1 MAVAIKTRSQ
11 KQLALSGIQADKTP
25 ALKGRLALNAQL
37 YGSMPAKPAKAAKA
51 PTQQALVEP
60 SISDATAIQI
70 KPLSVNEA
78 WQGQRFKTRS
88 YQDYERRA
96 LLLLPPILD
105 IPAGDL
111 SIILEFGFSNRASD
125 LDNPVKPIMDILQ
138 KRYGFNDAQVVQYQL
153 IKKIVP
159 KGSEY
164 IAFSIKAFYEI

>member
-1 MAVAIKTRSQ
+1 MATAIKNRSQ
-11 KQLALSGIQADKTP
+11 QLELSGVKSGRSP

-37 YGSMPAKPAKAAKA
+37 YGSTPAKPEK
-51 PTQQALVEP
+51 TQVLKQPIEP

-78 WQGQRFKTRS
+78 WQGQRFKTRN

-111 SIILEFGFSNRASD
+111 LVTLEFGFSNRASD

-138 KRYGFNDAQVVQYQL
+138 KRYGFNDAQVTQYQL

-164 IAFSIKAFYEI
+164 IAFSIKAFCAI

>member
-1 MAVAIKTRSQ
+1 MMSE
-11 KQLALSGIQADKTP
+11 QLTLKSPKSHKP
-25 ALKGRLALNAQL
+25 PKLKGRLALNAQL
-37 YGSMPAKPAKAAKA
+37 YGAVIAKQA
-51 PTQQALVEP
+51 PTQATMPIVKA
-60 SISDATAIQI
+60 SIDNATAIQI

-78 WQGQRFKTRS
+78 WQGQRFKTRN

-111 SIILEFGFSNRASD
+111 AVTLEFGFSNRASD

-138 KRYGFNDAQVVQYQL
+138 KRYGFNDAQVTQYRL

-164 IAFSIKAFYEI
+164 IAFSINCAD

>member
-1 MAVAIKTRSQ
+1 MAV
-11 KQLALSGIQADKTP
+11 KQLALSGIQSDQRPK
-25 ALKGRLALNAQL
+25 LKGRLALNAQL
-37 YGSMPAKPAKAAKA
+37 YGAMAAKPSVAQ
-51 PTQQALVEP
+51 PLTQVVEP
-60 SISDATAIQI
+60 SISNATTIRI

-78 WQGQRFKTRS
+78 WQGQRFKTRN

-138 KRYGFNDAQVVQYQL
+138 KRYGFNDAQVMHYQL

-164 IAFSIKAFYEI
+164 IAFSIRGCSP

>member
-1 MAVAIKTRSQ
+1 MAV
-11 KQLALSGIQADKTP
+11 KQLALSGIQSDQRPK
-25 ALKGRLALNAQL
+25 LKGQLALNAQL
-37 YGSMPAKPAKAAKA
+37 YGSIPAKPVKPQA
-51 PTQQALVEP
+51 PQSLVEP
-60 SISDATAIQI
+60 SISGATTIRI

-78 WQGQRFKTRS
+78 WQGQRFKTRN

-111 SIILEFGFSNRASD
+111 SIVLEFGFSNRASD

-138 KRYGFNDAQVVQYQL
+138 KRYGFNDAQVTQYQL

-164 IAFSIKAFYEI
+164 IAFSIKRAD

>member
-1 MAVAIKTRSQ
+1 MTA
-11 KQLALSGIQADKTP
+11 KQLKLSDIPIDQRPK
-25 ALKGRLALNAQL
+25 LKGRLALNAKL
-37 YGSMPAKPAKAAKA
+37 YGAMPAKAAKA

-138 KRYGFNDAQVVQYQL
+138 KRYGFNDAQVVHYQL

-164 IAFSIKAFYEI
+164 IAFSIKAFCEI

>member
-1 MAVAIKTRSQ
+1 MASAIKTRSQ
-11 KQLALSGIQADKTP
+11 KQLILSGIQADKTP
-25 ALKGRLALNAQL
+25 VLKGRLALNAQL
-37 YGSMPAKPAKAAKA
+37 YGAVPAKPIKPQA
-51 PTQQALVEP
+51 PKQLVEP

-70 KPLSVNEA
+70 KPLSVNDA
-78 WQGQRFKTRS
+78 WQGQRFKTRN

-111 SIILEFGFSNRASD
+111 LVTLEFGFSNRASD

-138 KRYGFNDAQVVQYQL
+138 KRYGFNDSQVVQYQL

-164 IAFSIKAFYEI
+164 IAFSIKRAD

>member
-1 MAVAIKTRSQ
+1 MAV
-11 KQLALSGIQADKTP
+11 KQLALSGIQSDQRPK
-25 ALKGRLALNAQL
+25 LKGQLALNAQL
-37 YGSMPAKPAKAAKA
+37 YGSIPAKPVKPQA
-51 PTQQALVEP
+51 PQSLVEP

-78 WQGQRFKTRS
+78 WQGQRFKTRN

-138 KRYGFNDAQVVQYQL
+138 KRYGFNDAQVVHYQL

-164 IAFSIKAFYEI
+164 IAFSIRGCSP

>member
-1 MAVAIKTRSQ
+1 MT
-11 KQLALSGIQADKTP
+11 DKSLP
-25 ALKGRLALNAQL
+25 FLQ
-37 YGSMPAKPAKAAKA
+37 
-51 PTQQALVEP
+51 
-60 SISDATAIQI
+60 DATAIQI

-138 KRYGFNDAQVVQYQL
+138 KRYGFNDAQVMHYQL

-164 IAFSIKAFYEI
+164 IAFSIRACE

>member
-1 MAVAIKTRSQ
+1 MAV
-11 KQLALSGIQADKTP
+11 KQLALSGIQSDQRPK
-25 ALKGRLALNAQL
+25 LKGQLALTAQL
-37 YGSMPAKPAKAAKA
+37 YGSIPAKAAKPQA
-51 PTQQALVEP
+51 PQQPVKP

-78 WQGQRFKTRS
+78 WQGQRFKTRN

-138 KRYGFNDAQVVQYQL
+138 KRYGFNDAQVTQYQL

-164 IAFSIKAFYEI
+164 IAFSIKGCD

>member
-1 MAVAIKTRSQ
+1 MAV
-11 KQLALSGIQADKTP
+11 KQLALSGIQSDQRPK
-25 ALKGRLALNAQL
+25 LKGQLALNAQL
-37 YGSMPAKPAKAAKA
+37 YGSMPAKAVKPKALQQPA
-51 PTQQALVEP
+51 EP

-138 KRYGFNDAQVVQYQL
+138 KRYGFNDAQVMHYQL

>member
-1 MAVAIKTRSQ
+1 MAV
-11 KQLALSGIQADKTP
+11 KQLALSGIQSDQRPK
-25 ALKGRLALNAQL
+25 LKGQLALTAQL
-37 YGSMPAKPAKAAKA
+37 YGSIPAKPVKPQA
-51 PTQQALVEP
+51 PQSLVEP

-78 WQGQRFKTRS
+78 WQGQRFKTRN

-111 SIILEFGFSNRASD
+111 SIVLEFGFSNRASD

-138 KRYGFNDAQVVQYQL
+138 KRYGFNDAQVMQYQL

-164 IAFSIKAFYEI
+164 IAFSIRGCSP

>member
-1 MAVAIKTRSQ
+1 MAIE
-11 KQLALSGIQADKTP
+11 QLTLSSFKSHKSP
-25 ALKGRLALNAQL
+25 KLKGRLALNARL
-37 YGSMPAKPAKAAKA
+37 YGAVIAKPAKAEK
-51 PTQQALVEP
+51 TQVLKQPIEP

-70 KPLSVNEA
+70 KPLSVNDA
-78 WQGQRFKTRS
+78 WQGQRFKTRN

-111 SIILEFGFSNRASD
+111 LVTLEFGFSNRASD

-138 KRYGFNDAQVVQYQL
+138 KRYGFNDAQVTQYQL

-164 IAFSIKAFYEI
+164 IAFSIKRAD

>member
-1 MAVAIKTRSQ
+1 MAI
-11 KQLALSGIQADKTP
+11 KQLALSGIKTDQRP
-25 ALKGRLALNAQL
+25 KLKGQLALNAQL
-37 YGSMPAKPAKAAKA
+37 YGSIPAKAEKA
-51 PTQQALVEP
+51 PMQQPLIEP

-96 LLLLPPILD
+96 LLLLPPVLD

-111 SIILEFGFSNRASD
+111 SIVLEFGFSNRASD

-138 KRYGFNDAQVVQYQL
+138 KRYGFNDSQVVQYQL

-164 IAFSIKAFYEI
+164 IAFSIKRAD

>member
-1 MAVAIKTRSQ
+1 MAIE
-11 KQLALSGIQADKTP
+11 QLTLSSFKSHKLP
-25 ALKGRLALNAQL
+25 KLKGQLALNAQL
-37 YGSMPAKPAKAAKA
+37 YGVITAKQTKPEK
-51 PTQQALVEP
+51 TQVLKQPIEP
-60 SISDATAIQI
+60 SISNAIAIQI

-78 WQGQRFKTRS
+78 WQGQRFKTRN

-111 SIILEFGFSNRASD
+111 LVTLEFGFSNRASD

-138 KRYGFNDAQVVQYQL
+138 KRYGFNDAQVTQYRL

-159 KGSEY
+159 NGSEY
-164 IAFSIKAFYEI
+164 IAFSINRAD

>member
-1 MAVAIKTRSQ
+1 MAV
-11 KQLALSGIQADKTP
+11 KQLALSGIQSDQRPK
-25 ALKGRLALNAQL
+25 LKGQLALNAKL
-37 YGSMPAKPAKAAKA
+37 YGSMPATATKPQS
-51 PTQQALVEP
+51 QQLVEP

-138 KRYGFNDAQVVQYQL
+138 KRYGFNDAQVMHYQL

>member
-1 MAVAIKTRSQ
+1 MIGWLMTDNSLPFLQDAVVAH
-11 KQLALSGIQADKTP
+11 
-25 ALKGRLALNAQL
+25 
-37 YGSMPAKPAKAAKA
+37 
-51 PTQQALVEP
+51 
-60 SISDATAIQI
+60 I

-78 WQGQRFKTRS
+78 WQGQRFKTRR

-138 KRYGFNDAQVVQYQL
+138 KRYGFNDAQVTQYQL

-164 IAFSIKAFYEI
+164 IAFSIRACE

>member
-1 MAVAIKTRSQ
+1 MAIE
-11 KQLALSGIQADKTP
+11 QLTLGGFKSKGKP
-25 ALKGRLALNAQL
+25 KLKGRLALNAQL
-37 YGSMPAKPAKAAKA
+37 YGAVTAKPAKPEKVQVLKQ
-51 PTQQALVEP
+51 PIEP
-60 SISDATAIQI
+60 SISNAIAIQI

-78 WQGQRFKTRS
+78 WQGQRFKTRN

-111 SIILEFGFSNRASD
+111 LVTLEFGFSNRASD

-138 KRYGFNDAQVVQYQL
+138 KRYGFNDAQVTQYQL

-164 IAFSIKAFYEI
+164 IAFSIKAFCAI

>member
-1 MAVAIKTRSQ
+1 MAV
-11 KQLALSGIQADKTP
+11 KQLALSGIQSDQRPK
-25 ALKGRLALNAQL
+25 LKGQLALNAKL
-37 YGSMPAKPAKAAKA
+37 CGSMPAKATKA
-51 PTQQALVEP
+51 PMQQPLIEP

-164 IAFSIKAFYEI
+164 IAFSIRGV

>member
-1 MAVAIKTRSQ
+1 MAV
-11 KQLALSGIQADKTP
+11 KQLALSGIQSDQRPK
-25 ALKGRLALNAQL
+25 LKGQLALTAQL
-37 YGSMPAKPAKAAKA
+37 YGAMATKPSVAQ
-51 PTQQALVEP
+51 PLTQVVEP
-60 SISDATAIQI
+60 SISNATTIRI

-78 WQGQRFKTRS
+78 WQGQRFKTRN

-111 SIILEFGFSNRASD
+111 SIVLEFGFSNRASD

-138 KRYGFNDAQVVQYQL
+138 KRYGFNDAQVMHYQL

>member
-1 MAVAIKTRSQ
+1 MAIE
-11 KQLALSGIQADKTP
+11 QLTLGGFKS
-25 ALKGRLALNAQL
+25 KGKPKLTGCLALNAQL
-37 YGSMPAKPAKAAKA
+37 YGAVTAKPEK
-51 PTQQALVEP
+51 TQVLKQPIEP
-60 SISDATAIQI
+60 SISNAIAIQI

-138 KRYGFNDAQVVQYQL
+138 KRYGFNDAQVTQYHL

-164 IAFSIKAFYEI
+164 IAFSIKRAD